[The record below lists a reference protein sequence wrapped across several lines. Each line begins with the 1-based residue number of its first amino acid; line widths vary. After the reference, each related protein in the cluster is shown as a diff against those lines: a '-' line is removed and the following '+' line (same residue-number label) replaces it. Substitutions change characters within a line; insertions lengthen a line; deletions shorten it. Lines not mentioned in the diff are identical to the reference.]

1 MSRRAFIFTLFL
13 IIQQLLLLASIHYPL
28 LPCRGIRHCLFKQ
41 NVGAQLVVRTI
52 RLLVYRTMIDYVV
65 GTAVEFD
72 MNTFFPDR
80 KLVVSMLME
89 VFLLTV

>member
-28 LPCRGIRHCLFKQ
+28 LLCIGISHCLFKQ
-41 NVGAQLVVRTI
+41 NIGAQLVVRTI

-72 MNTFFPDR
+72 MKTFFPDR